1 MSGIFLK
8 VLNMSIAAGWLI
20 LAVILLRLLLKKA
33 PKWTVCLLW
42 ALAALRLV
50 VPFSLESIFSLI
62 PSSETVP
69 ANIEMMGKPAIDS
82 GIGVIN
88 EVVNPV
94 VGSFAPDQNIPASV
108 NPLQIV
114 VPLLGI
120 VWLAGIAAMLIYA
133 LISYLKL
140 KKSVAAS
147 VPAEDG
153 VMACDEVSSP
163 FILGVFRP
171 TIYLPS
177 GMEGETREYVLDH
190 ERAHLA
196 RRDHLW
202 KPLGFLILAVHW
214 FNPLCWIAYVLLCRD
229 IEAACDEKVIR
240 SMDKEAVAAYSQALL
255 DCSFPRKR
263 IAACPLAFG
272 EVGVKERVKN
282 VLNYKKPAFWIILA
296 AVVIC
301 IVSAVCFLTNPKKDK
316 EPTDPA
322 ETHRVFQAVVT
333 ESGGG
338 SMYIR
343 PLVGMSELNSGTR
356 FSVPTKGLDFEPVP
370 GDVLEIDYNGLIQEV
385 YPCRLDRIWSIRR
398 IEEDGTES
406 KEFFDRL
413 TWVAQEAKNDYLH
426 PYVYFEG
433 TKWQAGADR
442 AVSFFVGGEFTRVG
456 DRIEARLRDSASGP
470 ADEAVSVEF
479 KILSRY
485 EMVVT
490 KVSEEMAASLGLTAG
505 DYLLSSLVN
514 DSNDYE
520 GGNGSVTF
528 RSPGVY
534 WNEEG
539 YPAYREPSGT
549 ETSLGQVHPCI
560 SFSDGMNWRA
570 SADIGMSFGI
580 GGKYTLEGDRIL
592 LRQQRAM
599 NAPVDTETTIELQI
613 LSETELKVVKATEEA
628 GAVVIQEGAVFVYWN
643 WPDLSTYSH
652 VEIDADP
659 LPGRIYDGEEVVIGY
674 ATKIDDCVEIKCRP
688 YIRFEEGNK
697 WSGGYEAEAHSYH
710 AEGEY
715 LQDGNRIILQQTK
728 GGSSGAGK
736 EFFAELQIV
745 SDGTLKI
752 VRLPQTVDP
761 SYAMGEIFT
770 LRGENAGN

>member
-33 PKWTVCLLW
+33 PKWTICLLW

-62 PSSETVP
+62 PSGETVP
-69 ANIEMMGKPAIDS
+69 ANIEMMGTPAIDS
-82 GIGVIN
+82 GVGVIN

-94 VGSFAPDQNIPASV
+94 VGSFAPEPNFPTSV

-133 LISYLKL
+133 LVSYLKL

-153 VMACDEVSSP
+153 VMACDDVPSP
-163 FILGVFRP
+163 FILGLFRP
-171 TIYLPS
+171 VIYLPS
-177 GMEGETREYVLDH
+177 AMEGKTRGYVLDH

-214 FNPLCWIAYVLLCRD
+214 FNPLCWLAYVLLCRD

-282 VLNYKKPAFWIILA
+282 VLNYKKPAFWIIAA

-301 IVSAVCFLTNPKKDK
+301 IIAGVCFLTNPKKEDP
-316 EPTDPA
+316 EPT
-322 ETHRVFQAVVT
+322 EVHTVFTATVIRNLGDIIYVEPDEGTWERRSSDNIEVT
-333 ESGGG
+333 
-338 SMYIR
+338 
-343 PLVGMSELNSGTR
+343 L
-356 FSVPTKGLDFEPVP
+356 KGLTIDPVP
-370 GDVLEIDYNGLIQEV
+370 AAGDRVEIDHDGMIQEV
-385 YPCRLDRIWSIRR
+385 YP
-398 IEEDGTES
+398 
-406 KEFFDRL
+406 
-413 TWVAQEAKNDYLH
+413 
-426 PYVYFEG
+426 
-433 TKWQAGADR
+433 
-442 AVSFFVGGEFTRVG
+442 
-456 DRIEARLRDSASGP
+456 ARLSK
-470 ADEAVSVEF
+470 VWSVRVIE
-479 KILSRY
+479 KG
-485 EMVVT
+485 
-490 KVSEEMAASLGLTAG
+490 AAM
-505 DYLLSSLVN
+505 
-514 DSNDYE
+514 
-520 GGNGSVTF
+520 TF
-528 RSPGVY
+528 RSPGIY
-534 WNEEG
+534 WNEQG
-539 YPAYREPSGT
+539 YPVYT
-549 ETSLGQVHPCI
+549 ETSSAETIRGEMHPCI
-560 SFSDGMNWRA
+560 SFSDGMNWWA
-570 SADIGMSFGI
+570 TADIATSFGI

-628 GAVVIQEGAVFVYWN
+628 KYFIIVEGDILTYWSP
-643 WPDLSTYSH
+643 PDLSTSSH

-674 ATKIDDCVEIKCRP
+674 ATKIDGCVEIKCRP

-697 WSGGYEAEAHSYH
+697 WSGGYEAEALSYH
-710 AEGEY
+710 VEGEY
-715 LQDGNRIILQQTK
+715 LQDGNRVILQKTK
-728 GGSSGAGK
+728 GGSSAAGDG
-736 EFFAELQIV
+736 FFAELQIV